1 MLTLRSLIFN
11 FIHHQSIIINIMV
24 AKQRVVFL
32 DWLRVIA
39 CFMVMVVHASEC
51 VYSNDYSFSFP
62 SELGRWSVCL
72 INGFVR
78 PAVPLFLMASAY
90 LLVPLR
96 TDTGTFF
103 RKRLTRVVIP
113 FVLWLVL
120 YAVLPAAWGE
130 TTLDGAMSN
139 LAQIAINFIPRA
151 SHLWFIYML
160 LGIYIIMPVL
170 TPWLERVSRRE
181 EECYILLWL
190 FTTLFWHAHEIFGD
204 VFGECWWNPF
214 PLFYYVSGYV
224 GYVLLAHYIR
234 KYLDWNIR
242 KTLTIALPCFLVG
255 YAMCI
260 WSFYTRSF
268 TVAEVRLLEL
278 SWQTTSFAPALM
290 SFGAFM
296 LIKQIN
302 YSGRRVYGAVISIS
316 AVSYGMY
323 LMHMLVLPY
332 VFVLLNE
339 VLPVPVTIFATAA
352 ITYAA
357 TYVICRLIS
366 MLKIGKYIVG

>member
-1 MLTLRSLIFN
+1 MPP
-11 FIHHQSIIINIMV
+11 
-24 AKQRVVFL
+24 KQRVVFL

-103 RKRLTRVVIP
+103 RKRLMRVVVP
-113 FVLWLVL
+113 FALWLII
-120 YAVLPAAWGE
+120 YAVLPALWGE
-130 TTLDGAMSN
+130 ISIETAKAN

-204 VFGECWWNPF
+204 IFGECWWNPF

-224 GYVLLAHYIR
+224 GFVILAHYIR
-234 KYLDWNIR
+234 KYLDWDMK
-242 KTLTIALPCFLVG
+242 KTLAVALPCFLAG
-255 YAMCI
+255 YGICI
-260 WSFYTRSF
+260 WWFYTRSF
-268 TVAEVRLLEL
+268 TVDEVRLLEL
-278 SWQTTSFAPALM
+278 SWQTTSFAPVLM

-302 YSGRRVYGAVISIS
+302 YSGKKVYGAVMSIS

-323 LMHMLVLPY
+323 LMHMLFLPY
-332 VFVLLNE
+332 IFAPLNE
-339 VLPVPVTIFATAA
+339 VLPVPVTIFATATL
-352 ITYAA
+352 TYLA
-357 TYVICRLIS
+357 TYLVSRAIS
-366 MLKIGKYIVG
+366 MMKIGKYIVG

>member
-332 VFVLLNE
+332 VFVPLNE

-357 TYVICRLIS
+357 TYVICLLIS